1 MALVD
6 DKDWWI
12 AKNGDA
18 IHPDRV
24 KLEDKLK
31 DEMIEKILLKAA
43 DVTKVIK
50 KFKDDSYDEVD
61 AYFTLLL
68 SEYGVES
75 KKGAKGYTL
84 ENFSGTAKIQV
95 ATADNIKFDEK
106 LQIAKA
112 KIDECIHEIM
122 KDVASIDGQQLITKA
137 FEVDKKG
144 EVNPR
149 KILALRAYNI
159 SNPKWIQAM
168 EIIADSL
175 EVVSSKEYIRFYTR
189 NNTKESYKQVTL
201 DIAGV

>member
-1 MALVD
+1 MALLD
-6 DKDWWI
+6 EKDWWI

-18 IHPDRV
+18 IHPERV
-24 KLEDKLK
+24 KVEDKLK
-31 DEMIEKILLKAA
+31 DEMIEKILTKAT
-43 DVTKVIK
+43 DVTRVIK
-50 KFKDDSYDEVD
+50 KFKDDAYDEVD
-61 AYFTLLL
+61 SYFTLLL

-95 ATADNIKFDEK
+95 ATADNINFDEK

-122 KDVASIDGQQLITKA
+122 KDVASIDGQQLITTA

-149 KILALRAYNI
+149 KILGLRAYNI
-159 SNPKWIQAM
+159 SNPKWIEAM

-189 NNTKESYKQVTL
+189 NNTKEPYKQVTL

>member
-1 MALVD
+1 MALLD

-18 IHPDRV
+18 IHPERV
-24 KLEDKLK
+24 SVEDKLK
-31 DEMIEKILLKAA
+31 DEMISKILLAA
-43 DVTKVIK
+43 TDVTRVIK
-50 KFKDDSYDEVD
+50 KFKDDAYDEVD
-61 AYFTLLL
+61 SYFTLLL

-95 ATADNIKFDEK
+95 ATADNINFDEK

-159 SNPKWIQAM
+159 SNPKWIEAM

>member
-1 MALVD
+1 MALLD

-61 AYFTLLL
+61 SYFRLLL
-68 SEYGVES
+68 SVYGVES

-95 ATADNIKFDEK
+95 ATADNINFDEK

-159 SNPKWIQAM
+159 SNPKWIEAM